1 MTISQWSS
9 LCSVLT
15 LDLAV
20 LVVRPD
26 EGGEGILPGLGVLAA
41 LHPAGRG
48 LVEAAGLL
56 GWVRQP
62 GWVGPRVIR
71 DNRDFLWKLFRGL
84 GVTTEEGP
92 LFPVAD
98 EGLEFGDVVEPVEI
112 VHVGTLVPG
121 EAGAGAAHSLGDS
134 VTHLKE
140 RERFGEEYKDYSP
153 SAGDP

>member
-1 MTISQWSS
+1 MIISHWSS
-9 LCSVLT
+9 PCSVVT

-48 LVEAAGLL
+48 LVEATGLL
-56 GWVRQP
+56 LWVREP
-62 GWVGPRVIR
+62 GGVGPGVIR
-71 DNRDFLWKLFRGL
+71 DNGDFLWNLSRGL
-84 GVTTEEGP
+84 AVTTEEGP

-98 EGLEFGDVVEPVEI
+98 EGLEFGDIVEPVEI
-112 VHVGTLVPG
+112 VHEGTLVPG
-121 EAGAGAAHSLGDS
+121 EAGAGAADSLGDS

-140 RERFGEEYKDYSP
+140 KDRRGEEYEDYSP